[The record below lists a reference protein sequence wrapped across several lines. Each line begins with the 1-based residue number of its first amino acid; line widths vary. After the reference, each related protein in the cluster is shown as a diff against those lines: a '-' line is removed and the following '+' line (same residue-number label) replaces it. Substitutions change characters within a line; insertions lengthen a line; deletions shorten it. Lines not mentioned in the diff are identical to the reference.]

1 MEAPASYPG
10 SRPELVY
17 AMAPRTAA
25 MAKADHD
32 LSWLGMEAVVVVF
45 CPDLE
50 LFEVMRAFAL
60 QFGVEDAGVQVSVF
74 TPREFLVVFDDMEA
88 RKMAVA
94 WQGPLTL
101 RSVLFMLSLWTRFHR
116 AWADK
121 LCYKVHVCLEGVPKQ
136 AWQPEAMNGLFNAS
150 DIIDCVDNV
159 VYFEQETAC
168 FRLWV

>member
-1 MEAPASYPG
+1 
-10 SRPELVY
+10 
-17 AMAPRTAA
+17 
-25 MAKADHD
+25 
-32 LSWLGMEAVVVVF
+32 
-45 CPDLE
+45 
-50 LFEVMRAFAL
+50 MRAFAL

-121 LCYKVHVCLEGVPKQ
+121 LCYKVHVCLEGVPMQ